1 MFKNKTSNPWSKK
14 HSSNS
19 SNSCSPKEISANAH
33 EPIPKILRILRA
45 KEKTTRFAT
54 KRTRIS
60 RIHRIKNWLVYSCNS
75 CNSCSKIRQVIRVPK
90 GILHP
95 SNPSNPCSNTN
106 EYKCSKLTTN
116 AKIFCQSKKSLY
128 FCSGN
133 YCIFILKYPPY
144 GYKSR

>member
-1 MFKNKTSNPWSKK
+1 MIYYRQEKTRLVY
-14 HSSNS
+14 S

-33 EPIPKILRILRA
+33 KSIPMILRILRA

-75 CNSCSKIRQVIRVPK
+75 INSCSKIRQVIRVPK

-106 EYKCSKLTTN
+106 EYKCSKLTSDFKN
-116 AKIFCQSKKSLY
+116 ILPIQIIFVLLQSEIY
-128 FCSGN
+128 
-133 YCIFILKYPPY
+133 YVY
-144 GYKSR
+144 RT